1 MPINDR
7 TKWGPFVSER
17 SWGTIREDVETE
29 QDPWFFLP
37 FEKSHHF
44 AYRFGEDAIAGVC
57 DRYEL
62 LVLSPVF
69 WNRKDEILKEK
80 LFGLNSYEGNHGE
93 DVKEIYFHLEAMP
106 DHSYLHYLYR
116 YPQNKFPYRE
126 LKEKNASRST
136 LEGEYELIDTGIFDS
151 DAYFD
156 IHIEYARPEEG
167 DDLYMRITLI
177 NEGKQEA
184 NLNVLAQ
191 LVFRNRDPDDR
202 EKMAKIHRGSAGV
215 LKASDEHLGPLPG
228 ILSTYQVGQYYL
240 TGPETSQAL
249 ICNNQTR
256 PDENASGFKDSFH
269 RFFLKNDPDA
279 LNKKEGSKAAL
290 HVSFDNIQPKET
302 KVLHFVLSRNK
313 QKLDVEFIDH
323 MIDGAKHNCDKF
335 YKNLLKN
342 KKQSWEKQVQ
352 KSALSGLIWTQ
363 SIYLFD
369 VDFWLKKRKDIPNK
383 PIKNLHWQ
391 HLNSKRIMIMPDK
404 WEYPWFASWDMAFH
418 ALAVKELDVKIAEE
432 QLALLLHDQFQ
443 HSNGQIP
450 AYEWEYSDINPPVQ
464 AYALYQIYEK
474 GKNRDFLEKCFHK
487 LLINFAWWVNRIDP
501 DGKNIFE
508 GGFLGLDNIA
518 LWDRSEAIIH
528 ESVLKQPDSTGWM
541 ALFCLNMM
549 KIALELAVDNKVYAG
564 LAIKFFEHF
573 VYIAQA
579 LSVQK
584 SPLWDTQDGFFY
596 DHLDSA
602 SHGSIHLKIRSIV
615 GIIPLFA
622 VEWLDFDLIDK
633 VEDFKKDFFWFLENR
648 KELVDGII
656 KKHKDGYL
664 LTALSDVQIN
674 SIINY
679 LADPHEFLAP
689 FGMRSLSFFHK
700 DHPYTY
706 IGRSLK
712 YEPRESIEKIKGG
725 NSNWRGPIWMPMNYL
740 IVKSLDKF
748 KHEDHDRSI
757 NLRGNDT
764 TISQLKKEICTRV
777 TRLFEPVNNTPV
789 YYGEDYRY
797 RNKKNWIE
805 HSLFYEYFDPDTGKG
820 LGACHQ
826 TGWTALISE
835 LIDMKYQD

>member
-17 SWGTIREDVETE
+17 SWGTIREDVETD

-37 FEKSHHF
+37 FDKSHHF

-69 WNRKDEILKEK
+69 WNRQDSLLKEK

-116 YPQNKFPYRE
+116 YPHSKFPYEE
-126 LKEKNASRST
+126 LKEKNAARST
-136 LEGEYELIDTGIFDS
+136 LEGEYELVDTGIFDN

-156 IHIEYARPEEG
+156 IHIEYARLEE
-167 DDLYMRITLI
+167 DEDLYMRLCI
-177 NEGKQEA
+177 
-184 NLNVLAQ
+184 LNKGNVAADLDVLAQ
-191 LVFRNRDPDDR
+191 LVFRNRDLDDVQNSAQIQ
-202 EKMAKIHRGSAGV
+202 KVSAGV
-215 LKASDEHLGPLPG
+215 LGASDENLGPLPG
-228 ILSTYQVGQYYL
+228 ILTQYQIGKYYL
-240 TGPETSQAL
+240 IGTDDAEAL

-256 PDENASGFKDSFH
+256 PHAEASGFKDSFH
-269 RFFLKNDPDA
+269 RYFIQKDQDAVLKQS
-279 LNKKEGSKAAL
+279 GSKAAL
-290 HVSFDNIQPKET
+290 HVSLDQIPPGET
-302 KVLHFVLSRNK
+302 KVLHFLLTRKK
-313 QKLDVEFIDH
+313 QKFNPVFIDQV
-323 MIDGAKHNCDKF
+323 IDQSKKNCHEF
-335 YKNLLKN
+335 YKKLLKT
-342 KKQSWEKQVQ
+342 KKLPWEKKVQ
-352 KSALSGLIWTQ
+352 EGALSGLIWTQ

-369 VDFWLKKRKDIPNK
+369 VDYWLKKRKDIPNK

-464 AYALYQIYEK
+464 AYALWQIYEK

-487 LLINFAWWVNRIDP
+487 LLINFAWWVNRVDP

-518 LWDRSEAIIH
+518 LWDRSEAIIY

-541 ALFCLNMM
+541 AQFCLNMM
-549 KIALELAVDNKVYAG
+549 RIALELALTNKVYSG
-564 LAIKFFEHF
+564 LAVKFFEHF

-579 LSVQK
+579 LSISK
-584 SPLWDTQDGFFY
+584 SPLWDTYDGFFY
-596 DHLDSA
+596 DHLDSL

-622 VEWLDFDLIDK
+622 IEWLDFELIDK
-633 VEDFKKDFFWFLENR
+633 IEDFKKDFHWFLENR

-656 KKHKDGYL
+656 KKHKNGYI
-664 LTALSDVQIN
+664 LTALSDEQIN
-674 SIINY
+674 SILNY

-689 FGMRSLSFFHK
+689 FGMRSLSFYHK

-740 IVKSLDKF
+740 IVKALDKF
-748 KHEDHDRSI
+748 KYEDTDREI
-757 NLRGNDT
+757 TGRGNNT
-764 TISQLKKEICTRV
+764 TLSALKKEICTRV
-777 TRLFEPVNNTPV
+777 TRLFEPVNNTPI

-797 RNKKNWIE
+797 RNRGDWTDYC
-805 HSLFYEYFDPDTGKG
+805 LFYEYFDPDTGKG

-835 LIDMKYQD
+835 LIDMKYQ

>member
-17 SWGTIREDVETE
+17 SWGTMREDVETE
-29 QDPWFFLP
+29 EDPWFFLP

-93 DVKEIYFHLEAMP
+93 DVKEIYFHLEATP

-116 YPQNKFPYRE
+116 YPQNKFPYQE
-126 LKEKNASRST
+126 LKEKNKARST
-136 LEGEYELIDTGIFDS
+136 LEGEYELIDTGIFDNE
-151 DAYFD
+151 AYFD
-156 IHIEYARPEEG
+156 IHIEYARSD
-167 DDLYMRITLI
+167 DDLYMRLKVI
-177 NEGKQEA
+177 NQGKEA
-184 NLNVLAQ
+184 ADLDVLAQ
-191 LVFRNRDPDDR
+191 LIFRNRHLDDFDHMG
-202 EKMAKIHRGSAGV
+202 EIHKVSEGV
-215 LKASDEHLGPLPG
+215 LEVSDEALGPLAG
-228 ILSTYQVGQYYL
+228 ILSQYQIGKYYFI
-240 TGPETSQAL
+240 SQSSSCAL

-256 PDENASGFKDSFH
+256 PDENASGYKDSFH
-269 RFFLKNDPDA
+269 RFFIKKDQDATQKLK
-279 LNKKEGSKAAL
+279 GSKGAL
-290 HVSFDNIQPKET
+290 HIALDQIPAGEQR
-302 KVLHFVLSRNK
+302 VLHFVLSRKKKKFDPSKIDEIVDLAK
-313 QKLDVEFIDH
+313 Q
-323 MIDGAKHNCDKF
+323 GCDLF

-342 KKQSWEKQVQ
+342 NKLTWEKKVQ

-369 VDFWLKKRKDIPNK
+369 VDYWLKKRKEIPNK

-418 ALAVKELDVKIAEE
+418 ALAVKQLDVNIAQE

-464 AYALYQIYEK
+464 AYALWEIYEK

-487 LLINFAWWVNRIDP
+487 LLINFAWWVNRVDP

-518 LWDRSEAIIH
+518 LWDRSESVLH

-549 KIALELAVDNKVYAG
+549 KIALELAAHNKVYSG

-584 SPLWDTQDGFFY
+584 SPLWDAHDGFFY
-596 DHLDSA
+596 DHLDSK
-602 SHGSIHLKIRSIV
+602 SSGSIHLKIRSIV

-622 VEWLDFDLIDK
+622 IEWLDFESIDK
-633 VEDFKKDFFWFLENR
+633 VEDFKKDFYWFLENR
-648 KELVDGII
+648 KELVEGII
-656 KKHKDGYL
+656 KKHKKGYL
-664 LTALSDVQIN
+664 LTALSNQQID
-674 SIINY
+674 SILNY
-679 LADPHEFLAP
+679 LADPDEFLAP
-689 FGMRSLSFFHK
+689 FGMRSVSFFHK

-706 IGRSLK
+706 TGRSLK

-748 KHEDHDRSI
+748 KHEDGDRAI
-757 NLRGNDT
+757 NLRGNNT
-764 TISQLKKEICTRV
+764 SVSLLKKEICTRV
-777 TRLFEPVNNTPV
+777 TRLFEPVNHTPV

-797 RNKKNWIE
+797 RKQKPWTE
-805 HSLFYEYFDPDTGKG
+805 HCLFYEYFDPDTGKG
-820 LGACHQ
+820 LGASHQ
-826 TGWTALISE
+826 TGWTALIAE
-835 LIDMKYQD
+835 LIDMKYED